1 MIDNPR
7 LDLLQTKDLHL
18 TRREPKS
25 PFAFLQVGFD
35 FKHLFLAFSPSAGER
50 KPSWA
55 APEPGHIRAAH
66 VAGAG
71 KPRGWCSQATAEVG
85 PASPW
90 SQPVMSADAINRT
103 RRPLSPGNARGNEAV
118 TGNVPV
124 LWASDAEGY
133 TSRPFVSLP
142 TLKHHI
148 GLGLLSRH
156 RHYQN
161 TKISLV
167 LAKKG
172 PVCFLPP
179 LD

>member
-1 MIDNPR
+1 MGSVPGLQKVQEQQRRGRGQKLCFFNVMIDNPR

-71 KPRGWCSQATAEVG
+71 KPRG
-85 PASPW
+85 
-90 SQPVMSADAINRT
+90 
-103 RRPLSPGNARGNEAV
+103 
-118 TGNVPV
+118 
-124 LWASDAEGY
+124 
-133 TSRPFVSLP
+133 
-142 TLKHHI
+142 
-148 GLGLLSRH
+148 
-156 RHYQN
+156 
-161 TKISLV
+161 
-167 LAKKG
+167 
-172 PVCFLPP
+172 
-179 LD
+179 